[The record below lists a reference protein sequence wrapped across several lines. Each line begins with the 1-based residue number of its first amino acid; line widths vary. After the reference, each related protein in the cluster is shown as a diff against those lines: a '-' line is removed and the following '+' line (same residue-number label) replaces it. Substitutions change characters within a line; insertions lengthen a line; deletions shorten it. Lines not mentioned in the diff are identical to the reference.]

1 MLKTPKH
8 NRKKLL
14 LLNIVCLQALTVI
27 FTGYWCYLAAYGLV
41 TVHLESVA
49 TFSLIGGLLLTVA
62 ALYLIV
68 EINRLTQKEY
78 ELEISKRTLQKNQEM
93 ISVLSSQR
101 HDFQNHLQ
109 VIMGLVQLG
118 RNDGAVS
125 YIKEVVQS
133 LRQSSAAV
141 DIKNIDIAA
150 LFITKQNQAEER
162 GIRLELE
169 MGSDLGGLAVPAAD
183 ISRILGN
190 LVDNAFDAVEEL
202 DNPKEKVVRVSFRE
216 DEFHF
221 IISVLNERPLIPEEI
236 QEKIFRMGFTT
247 KGMRGTGLGLAIVQE
262 LTEKHGGS
270 VHLVSKAETG
280 TLFTLRFPKNKLLET
295 AL

>member
-1 MLKTPKH
+1 MFKKQKY
-8 NRKKLL
+8 NRKKLFL
-14 LLNIVCLQALTVI
+14 INIVCLQAITVV
-27 FTGYWCYLAAYGLV
+27 FTGYWCYLAVNGLV
-41 TVHLESVA
+41 SVHLKTVA
-49 TFSLIGGLLLTVA
+49 SISFVGGLLLAGA

-68 EINRLTQKEY
+68 EINRLIQKEY
-78 ELEISKRTLQKNQEM
+78 ELEINKRLLKKNQEM
-93 ISVLSSQR
+93 ISVLKNHR

-133 LRQSSAAV
+133 LRQSSTAAN
-141 DIKNIDIAA
+141 IKNIDIAA
-150 LFITKQNQAEER
+150 LFVTKQNQAEER

-183 ISRILGN
+183 ISRIIGN

-202 DNPKEKVVRVSFRE
+202 DNPREKVVKVSFRE
-216 DEFHF
+216 DESHF
-221 IISVLNERPLIPEEI
+221 IISVLNDRPLIPEEI
-236 QEKIFRMGFTT
+236 QGKIFQAGFST
-247 KGMRGTGLGLAIVQE
+247 KGMGGTGLGLAIVQE

-270 VHLVSKAETG
+270 VHLVSKADTG
-280 TLFTLRFPKNKLLET
+280 TVFTLRFPKNKFLEA